1 MISQQIGWCVGVEV
15 IGLYNH
21 KKIPSRITLTFILRS
36 DDAILFYF
44 ILYFSDDAILN
55 SQLS

>member
-1 MISQQIGWCVGVEV
+1 MISQQIGWRVGVEV

-36 DDAILFYF
+36 DDALLFYLF
-44 ILYFSDDAILN
+44 IFSDDAILN